1 MFSIIIPLYNKE
13 SSIAETLESVFEQE
27 FTDFEVLI
35 VNDGS
40 TDKSLDVVKQF
51 TDSRI
56 QIFNKENGGVSDARN
71 FGIKRAQRDFLAFL
85 DADDG
90 WNPMYLQKMK
100 ELIEKYPHAGMYSS
114 AYKTMIKGKPH
125 FLKTEMKEGYVNN
138 FFLESISSHISWTSA
153 TVVRRSGIEKTGYF
167 PVGMISGEDDY
178 LWTKFAIHFPV
189 VFTPEVLAIYNRADE
204 TLLARAGK
212 VDRCKESWID
222 LLSEDDEDRNRFIF
236 MKLLKKGIRYAWGNH
251 LKESKKIEEQS
262 AHLKVM
268 PEFRYDWYKLFILNR
283 LPKLIKKGIMRYKTM
298 KSSGD

>member
-13 SSIAETLESVFEQE
+13 SSIADTLKSVFEQE
-27 FTDFEVLI
+27 FTDFEVVI

-40 TDKSLDVVKQF
+40 TDRSMDVIRNFSDPRILVF
-51 TDSRI
+51 T
-56 QIFNKENGGVSDARN
+56 KENGGVSDARN
-71 FGIKRAQRDFLAFL
+71 YGIKRASREFLAFL

-90 WNPMYLQKMK
+90 WDPKYLQKMK
-100 ELIEKYPHAGMYSS
+100 ELTEDYPLAGMYSS
-114 AYKTMIKGKPH
+114 AYKTMIKGKAH

-138 FFLESISSHISWTSA
+138 FFLESITSHISWTSA
-153 TVVRRSGIEKTGYF
+153 TVVRKSGIEKTGYF

-204 TLLARAGK
+204 TLIARAGK
-212 VDRCKESWID
+212 VDKCQESWID
-222 LLSEDDEDRNRFIF
+222 LLSDNDEDRNRFIF

-251 LKESKKIEEQS
+251 LRESKNIERQC
-262 AHLKVM
+262 AHLKTM

-283 LPKLIKKGIMRYKTM
+283 LPTFMKKGILTYKVL
-298 KSSGD
+298 KS